1 MATSKQWSNA
11 PDWSNNPDL
20 SNEQVSLIAE
30 WINEGAEET
39 LSIISESSMSP
50 NELSIIRNFPNPFNP
65 VTNITYGLPAST
77 DVKIVVYDI
86 SGKQVQHLLNEF
98 QTAGYYS
105 IKWDATLYP
114 SGLYFVKMLAGDFV
128 TTKKLML
135 VK

>member
-77 DVKIVVYDI
+77 DVKIVVFDI
-86 SGKQVQHLLNEF
+86 SGKQVQLLLNEF

-105 IKWDATLYP
+105 INWDATLYP
-114 SGLYFVKMLAGDFV
+114 SGLYFVKMLAGDFIS
-128 TTKKLML
+128 TKKLML